1 LSTATSP
8 ARRSWLQGLGLPVL
22 LHIALC
28 LGLYQYGLSNAEM
41 SRLQIAGPS
50 HLIDAYVNAVHVYGP
65 LGVVRAYLRGE
76 SDERLY
82 LEYDKLLLQGRA
94 DMAYIADRQNDPHVL
109 EQALPVRA
117 WPYRDVRVE
126 YPPLAFL
133 GTLPP
138 ALISQDYF
146 GFRRAFA
153 AYMLLLHF
161 LNLWLAQRLIWPGP
175 AQREHSVRA
184 AWASLAFCA
193 ALGTLFVTRLDHLVA
208 TATLLVCWCFAR
220 TQAAV
225 GGKRSAWAAATGC
238 MAALGVMTK
247 LVPGLACL
255 AALVL
260 WLRSRASDKYRLI
273 LTCAA
278 TGAFVLIALNAA
290 MYALAGDHYLATYR
304 YHTDRGVQLES
315 LYSGVLLLLR
325 PFGLPMHIDESF
337 GSTNLASAFTP
348 LVKALSPLLFVLGA
362 GWVLARRRFSP
373 DGLGAIVLSSVL
385 LLIFMLTNRVFSP
398 QYLIWIGAFASVLYA
413 REPRSRMWPCLLAA
427 VLLSQLIFPRGYPVL
442 KAFHPLGI
450 LALDLRNGLL
460 VAFTIMLVR
469 SHSQGGALS
478 RSD

>member
-1 LSTATSP
+1 
-8 ARRSWLQGLGLPVL
+8 
-22 LHIALC
+22 LHVALC

-41 SRLQIAGPS
+41 GRLHIAGPS
-50 HLIDAYVNAVHVYGP
+50 HMIDAYIKAVHVYGP

-82 LEYDKLLLQGRA
+82 LEYDKLLLNGRA
-94 DMAYIADRQNDPHVL
+94 DIAYIADRQNDPRLLDQVL
-109 EQALPVRA
+109 PLRA

-161 LNLWLAQRLIWPGP
+161 LNLWLAQRLLWPSSP
-175 AQREHSVRA
+175 ERQRSVRA

-208 TATLLVCWCFAR
+208 TALLLCVCCFAN
-220 TQAAV
+220 TQTAV
-225 GGKRSAWAAATGC
+225 GRKRLAWAAATGG
-238 MAALGVMTK
+238 MGALGVMTK

-260 WLRSRASDKYRLI
+260 WARSRAEDKYRLI
-273 LTCAA
+273 LACAA
-278 TGAFVLIALNAA
+278 AGGLVLVGLNLA

-304 YHTDRGVQLES
+304 YHTERGVQLES
-315 LYSGVLLLLR
+315 LYSGILLLLR
-325 PFGLPMHIDESF
+325 PLGLAMHIDESF

-348 LVKALSPLLFVLGA
+348 LVKDLSPFLFLLGA
-362 GWVLARRRFSP
+362 AWVLARRRFAP
-373 DGLGAIVLSSVL
+373 DGLGALVLSIAL

-398 QYLIWIGAFASVLYA
+398 QYLIWIGAAASVLYA
-413 REPRSRMWPCLLAA
+413 RDPRSRMWPCLLGA

-450 LALDLRNGLL
+450 FVLDLRNGLL
-460 VAFTIMLVR
+460 VAFTIMLVHAY
-469 SHSQGGALS
+469 SKTGALP